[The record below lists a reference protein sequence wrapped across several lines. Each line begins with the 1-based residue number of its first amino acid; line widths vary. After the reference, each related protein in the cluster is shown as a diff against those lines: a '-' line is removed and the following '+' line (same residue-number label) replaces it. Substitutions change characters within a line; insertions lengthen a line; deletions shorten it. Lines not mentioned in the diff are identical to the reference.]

1 MRIGKVQR
9 VTKETEILAEINI
22 DGKGKSSI
30 ESGIGFLDHMLE
42 LFAFHG
48 KFILKLCCNGDLNVD
63 SHHTVEDIG
72 IAIGTAI
79 KEALGDNKGIKR
91 YSSLSIP
98 MDESLCN
105 IALDISNRA
114 YLVFNLKF
122 GRENIG
128 TIATEDFRE
137 FFRALASSW
146 GVTLH
151 IDVPYG
157 ENDHHKIEAVFKA
170 FGRALREAV
179 EIVSNEIPS
188 SKGVL

>member
-1 MRIGKVQR
+1 MRVGKVQR
-9 VTKETEILAEINI
+9 VTKETEILVEINMDLKNQSI
-22 DGKGKSSI
+22 I
-30 ESGIGFLDHMLE
+30 ESGIGFLDHMLQ
-42 LFAFHG
+42 LFCFHG
-48 KFILKLCCNGDLNVD
+48 NFTLKLCCNGDLNVD

-98 MDESLCN
+98 MDEALCN

-114 YLVFNLKF
+114 YLVFNVNFK
-122 GRENIG
+122 RENIG
-128 TIATEDFRE
+128 SIATEDFRE
-137 FFRALASSW
+137 FFRALVGSC
-146 GVTLH
+146 GLTLH

-157 ENDHHKIEAVFKA
+157 ENDHHKIESVFKA

-179 EIVSNEIPS
+179 EITSKEIPS

>member
-9 VTKETEILAEINI
+9 VTKETEILVEINM
-22 DGKGKSSI
+22 DEKGENSI

-48 KFILKLCCNGDLNVD
+48 NFTIKLCCNGDLNVD

-79 KEALGDNKGIKR
+79 KEALGKNKGIKR

-98 MDESLCN
+98 MDEALCN
-105 IALDISNRA
+105 IALDVSNRA
-114 YLVFNLKF
+114 YLVFNVPFK
-122 GRENIG
+122 RENIG
-128 TIATEDFRE
+128 TIATEDFKE
-137 FFRALASSW
+137 FFRALAVAC
-146 GVTLH
+146 GITLH
-151 IDVPYG
+151 INVVYG

-179 EIVSNEIPS
+179 EIISDEIPS